1 MRNLKSLILITFLMI
16 SGCAH
21 QEPKIKYVYVPLP
34 LERPVRPDFPKV
46 KGSDLSCVPNNT
58 KQQLLMRD
66 DVIKS
71 YINRLEATID
81 ATKVTDQ

>member
-1 MRNLKSLILITFLMI
+1 MGTVGVI

-21 QEPKIKYVYVPLP
+21 QEPKVKYIYVSIP
-34 LERPVRPDFPKV
+34 LERPSRPDFPKI
-46 KGSDLSCVPNNT
+46 KGSDLSCVSNNT

-81 ATKVTDQ
+81 ATKLMDQ